1 MPWGKAHK
9 RQNKKPH
16 LSRLKKKSVLSIGK
30 ANNERIIKHVA
41 AGAVTA
47 TSTDAING
55 SQLYAVA
62 DEFSKLA
69 VNVLGAEVEDAS
81 KTGFKK
87 SEFTALLSSPST
99 STTPPQPQGQ
109 TQTTQKTAMTF
120 KDAIEANITKLNSG
134 FVFGSGDESGEQRT
148 HYLGDKL
155 IIKAGAVDKP
165 TSTSDDG
172 YSHRIILKQRI

>member
-1 MPWGKAHK
+1 MSAYNSEG
-9 RQNKKPH
+9 
-16 LSRLKKKSVLSIGK
+16 KKKSVLSIGK

-99 STTPPQPQGQ
+99 TPPQPQGQ

-155 IIKAGAVDKP
+155 IIKAGIQRLKIRHLLLKMED
-165 TSTSDDG
+165 TFL
-172 YSHRIILKQRI
+172 IILKQRINRRTKHF